1 MRAHVFAVLTI
12 GLTLG
17 MGISLSAQSEE
28 KNMSIGPRFQQET
41 CYDSSGL
48 VGTNISYGARL
59 PEYKNYGDAKSI
71 ELPVGGATGLS
82 IEEAIHRRKS
92 VRSFSNKPLTP
103 EHLSRLL
110 IAANGLTQAGAR
122 LTHRSIPSAGAL
134 NPLEIY
140 VVVSHLPGIDSGLYH
155 FRVQDTSLDL
165 TKAGQ
170 FGAELQEAA
179 LGQESVGNA
188 PLALVIAARFD
199 RTTQKYA
206 DRGYRYIYME
216 VGCAMQNVYLQSTS
230 LGLGTVA
237 VGAFEDAKVNELLG
251 LDGQSESAL
260 LIMPIGYPAE

>member
-1 MRAHVFAVLTI
+1 MLTVIRVAAVLCI
-12 GLTLG
+12 VPGVV
-17 MGISLSAQSEE
+17 SFAQPQE
-28 KNMSIGPRFQQET
+28 NTMSIGPRFQQET

-48 VGTNISYGARL
+48 VGKNVSYGARL
-59 PEYKNYGDAKSI
+59 PEYKDY
-71 ELPVGGATGLS
+71 GGAQSIKLSPAVAPGLS
-82 IEEAIHRRKS
+82 VEEAIHRRKS
-92 VRSFSNKPLTP
+92 VRSFSGKPATSEQLT
-103 EHLSRLL
+103 RLL
-110 IAANGLTQAGAR
+110 IAVNGLTQAGGR

-155 FRVQDTSLDL
+155 FRVQDTSLEQI
-165 TKAGQ
+165 KAGQ
-170 FGAELQEAA
+170 FGSELQKAA

-188 PLALVIAARFD
+188 PLALVVAARFA

-206 DRGYRYIYME
+206 DRGYRYVYVE
-216 VGCAMQNVYLQSTS
+216 VGCAAQNVYLQATS